1 MDVTFLDS
9 CQNSVNSHPVL
20 KYNNV
25 KNVPLIFMRAYDL
38 FTRKATNPALS
49 SYIPVGINVLFPN
62 FKSKLQKS
70 YSAIR

>member
-1 MDVTFLDS
+1 
-9 CQNSVNSHPVL
+9 
-20 KYNNV
+20 
-25 KNVPLIFMRAYDL
+25 MRAYDL